1 MKKKKI
7 NYFIVEVDLYKV
19 DVMVVVVGDIE
30 GAIEWLSNK
39 NVTDS
44 DIESIKSNSN
54 DQGNVLLLSN
64 NAIYLH
70 VMDREKTNFW
80 TSVLVHEVFHA
91 ASFLLKSKGIELDE
105 SSEEAYAYLI
115 EFIYYKIMEQ
125 LDELKIK

>member
-19 DVMVVVVGDIE
+19 DVMVVVGDIE

-64 NAIYLH
+64 LYL
-70 VMDREKTNFW
+70 
-80 TSVLVHEVFHA
+80 
-91 ASFLLKSKGIELDE
+91 
-105 SSEEAYAYLI
+105 YALY
-115 EFIYYKIMEQ
+115 FIP
-125 LDELKIK
+125 

>member
-19 DVMVVVVGDIE
+19 DVMVVVGDIE

-54 DQGNVLLLSN
+54 DQGNGTYGN
-64 NAIYLH
+64 I
-70 VMDREKTNFW
+70 
-80 TSVLVHEVFHA
+80 
-91 ASFLLKSKGIELDE
+91 
-105 SSEEAYAYLI
+105 
-115 EFIYYKIMEQ
+115 
-125 LDELKIK
+125 

>member
-19 DVMVVVVGDIE
+19 DVMVVVGDIE

-64 NAIYLH
+64 KNIIRF
-70 VMDREKTNFW
+70 VTK
-80 TSVLVHEVFHA
+80 
-91 ASFLLKSKGIELDE
+91 
-105 SSEEAYAYLI
+105 
-115 EFIYYKIMEQ
+115 
-125 LDELKIK
+125 

>member
-19 DVMVVVVGDIE
+19 DVMVVVGDIE

-64 NAIYLH
+64 NAIFVY
-70 VMDREKTNFW
+70 T
-80 TSVLVHEVFHA
+80 
-91 ASFLLKSKGIELDE
+91 
-105 SSEEAYAYLI
+105 
-115 EFIYYKIMEQ
+115 
-125 LDELKIK
+125 

>member
-19 DVMVVVVGDIE
+19 DVMVVVGDIE

-64 NAIYLH
+64 LEPLAFL
-70 VMDREKTNFW
+70 DRER
-80 TSVLVHEVFHA
+80 
-91 ASFLLKSKGIELDE
+91 
-105 SSEEAYAYLI
+105 
-115 EFIYYKIMEQ
+115 
-125 LDELKIK
+125 